1 MRRLPSPTNLPVLAD
16 KLYSPHLL
24 EMNHL
29 AWPSKPSLA
38 PDFHPRQTL
47 PAGAMKP
54 DASCRASCFFA
65 IPDYRFPA
73 FAYLDPDDCL
83 PSCKTCGVI
92 TWGTSG
98 I

>member
-38 PDFHPRQTL
+38 PGFQPRQTL
-47 PAGAMKP
+47 RGEAMKA
-54 DASCRASCFFA
+54 DAPCRFFLL
-65 IPDYRFPA
+65 ICDPRVPLPGVFPTG
-73 FAYLDPDDCL
+73 P
-83 PSCKTCGVI
+83 
-92 TWGTSG
+92 
-98 I
+98 